1 MPDWLPSVLVQFPIV
16 VVIGYVAHYAYN
28 QLKGNH
34 DAQQRRDDAIHER
47 MVKLAEDSA
56 DRVVAAKESEL
67 RHLRE
72 DLKVDVAKLT
82 KAVESLAKKLSP

>member
-28 QLKGNH
+28 QLKENH

-72 DLKVDVAKLT
+72 DVKVDVAKLT
-82 KAVESLAKKLSP
+82 KAVESLTKKLSP